1 MVCLLPDELEGS
13 KTLQITLI
21 EVKHLNKI
29 LLLAEKETVIFVFLF
44 YSLNESIILAEFFF
58 SVLGFV

>member
-29 LLLAEKETVIFVFLF
+29 LLLAEKETVIFVFFF